1 MDPTGDPAVRD
12 LRDVRQECQDV
23 ARFDA
28 WAPAYEASALQEVFY
43 ARLHR
48 KVLKLAS
55 AAGPTPGRIVD
66 VGCGTGR
73 LLRTAA
79 AEFPD
84 AHLIGVDISAG
95 MLAQAQAQ
103 ARARA
108 RAQTETRAEAQT
120 EAQTEAPAHT
130 PAQATPPP
138 PPPPSAFIQAD
149 SAALPFA
156 PATFDLATC
165 TACSHHWPEPATAL
179 TELRR
184 VLTADGLLVLAHL
197 QGVALWDPPGAGH
210 IRRRGV
216 RISSGLAVPLF
227 DSGFRVCDAALF
239 AECPLIPATVVLCAR
254 RR

>member
-1 MDPTGDPAVRD
+1 MDQTGDPAVRD
-12 LRDVRQECQDV
+12 LRDVRREYQDV

-28 WAPAYEASALQEVFY
+28 WAPAYESSALQEAFY

-48 KVLKLAS
+48 KVLGLAA
-55 AAGPTPGRIVD
+55 AAGPAPRRMVD

-79 AEFPD
+79 VAFPD
-84 AHLIGVDISAG
+84 TRLVGVDISAG

-103 ARARA
+103 VQARVQAQVQAQARA
-108 RAQTETRAEAQT
+108 T
-120 EAQTEAPAHT
+120 
-130 PAQATPPP
+130 TPPGHRT
-138 PPPPSAFIQAD
+138 AFVRAD

-156 PATFDLATC
+156 DAAFGLVTC
-165 TACSHHWPEPATAL
+165 TASSHHWPEPTAAL
-179 TELRR
+179 AELRR
-184 VLTADGLLVLAHL
+184 VLAPDGLLVLAHL
-197 QGVALWDPPGAGH
+197 QGVAQWDPQAAGH
-210 IRRRGV
+210 VRRRGV

-239 AECPLIPATVVLCAR
+239 AECPLMPATVVLCAR

>member
-12 LRDVRQECQDV
+12 LREVRQECQDV

-103 ARARA
+103 AQARA
-108 RAQTETRAEAQT
+108 
-120 EAQTEAPAHT
+120 
-130 PAQATPPP
+130 PAQATP

-156 PATFDLATC
+156 PATFDIATC

-239 AECPLIPATVVLCAR
+239 AECPLMPATVVLCAR